1 MASHTLLIKLC
12 KEIYDIVVD
21 GGVDG
26 LVGRG
31 VGGWV
36 KAMAAKEKEL
46 FIKLFMQ
53 KKTRSDG
60 H

>member
-1 MASHTLLIKLC
+1 MFG
-12 KEIYDIVVD
+12 KEGRKKNVLHYYWQ
-21 GGVDG
+21 GHYE
-26 LVGRG
+26 VGRG